1 MGRAVLTSPFRGK
14 GKMKIRKKIALLA
27 LSLLCVVSCIV
38 LIPLNGNVSVAGS
51 CVYEKTDISSF
62 LKNPE
67 NKQILLVHQYEGK
80 WYAITANTDS
90 TKTAAVA
97 TEVVVSSDG
106 STVSGTITDYMLWN
120 VSVKSDSE
128 TEYVFFKNVGAG
140 EDKYLNKNKIGAAPT
155 DNNRFRK
162 SDFLSG
168 SLLYGTN
175 SYLCFKESGYTVTND
190 PYEFSVYVKTT
201 VLNTYTV
208 TYSDGKGG
216 QILETYEENKEIT
229 LPECSFEKEGYRF
242 VGWKLGNDIYS
253 SGDRFTVSGNT
264 SFTAVWEEIPPETYT
279 ISFRVGEKT
288 ITQTM
293 TENMEYLLPSYDAT
307 DEAGNRLFPALAEG
321 ETFDGWYPE
330 ASDERIDSIASP
342 CENVTVT
349 ARILVTVRFDLNG
362 GKWKDDIPTTYSV
375 VRGETF
381 TVPVAPTHVRDDK
394 FEFLFFLSNGKKID
408 AKDTV
413 SVSAPMTLVAE
424 WNQVAFSVV
433 FITDG
438 QSEECILPKG
448 DSFPEEKQTAKKS
461 GMKFM
466 YWQDEDL
473 REVDQAAFQAERDC
487 TFTALFGYQILVFLD
502 GVLFDDEVVASG
514 QKYTFPTVGNLG
526 EKEVFVG
533 WIDETS
539 SAEKKIYS
547 EKASVTIE
555 CARTFRRAT
564 ANFETANQAVLR
576 LGQGLSD
583 SGIQFRTLIGAS
595 DWDLISPF
603 VSAGTMIA
611 RADTVSAEGFDF
623 AHTAPENI
631 LDIPSTKSTLVG
643 EDRRFSASI
652 VNLHEYNYGRKF
664 LARGYLRV
672 AYADEKDAGYVY
684 ARYDADYSVSA
695 RELAASV
702 LTGPWSLTETQ
713 RRILSEYTSSENE
726 GGTDGSTTE
735 TP

>member
-1 MGRAVLTSPFRGK
+1 MGRAVLTPPFRGK

-51 CVYEKTDISSF
+51 FVYEKTDISSF
-62 LKNPE
+62 LEDPA
-67 NKQILLVHQYEGK
+67 NKQILLVHQYNGK
-80 WYAITANTDS
+80 WYAITANADS
-90 TKTAAVA
+90 TQTAAVA

-120 VSVKSDSE
+120 VSVESVSG
-128 TEYVFFKNVGAG
+128 TEYVLFKNVGAG
-140 EDKYLNKNKIGAAPT
+140 EDKYLNKNKIGLKPS
-155 DNNRFRK
+155 DDYSFRK
-162 SDFLSG
+162 IDFVNG
-168 SLLYGTN
+168 QLLYGTA
-175 SYLCFKESGYTVTND
+175 SYLYYTGTGYAVSNAFYD
-190 PYEFSVYVKTT
+190 FCIYVKTT

-208 TYSDGKGG
+208 TYSDGEGG
-216 QILETYEENKEIT
+216 LISETYEENKEIT
-229 LPECSFEKEGYRF
+229 LPVCSFEKEGYRF
-242 VGWKLGNDIYS
+242 VGWKLDNETYS
-253 SGDRFTVSGNT
+253 AGGRFTVSGNT

-288 ITQTM
+288 VTQTM
-293 TENMEYLLPSYDAT
+293 TENEEYILPSYDAA
-307 DEAGNRLFPALAEG
+307 DEEGNRLFPTLAEG

-342 CENVTVT
+342 CKNVTVT

-362 GKWKDDIPTTYSV
+362 GKWKNDIPTTYSV
-375 VRGETF
+375 VRGKTF
-381 TVPVAPTHVRDDK
+381 TVPVAPTHVRENK
-394 FEFLFFLSNGKKID
+394 FEFLYFLSNGKKIE
-408 AKDTV
+408 AENAV

-424 WNQVAFSVV
+424 WNQFAFSVV
-433 FITDG
+433 FISDG
-438 QSEECILPKG
+438 QSDELILPK
-448 DSFPEEKQTAKKS
+448 DAPFPEDKQTAKKS
-461 GMKFM
+461 GMEFM
-466 YWQDEDL
+466 HWQDEDL
-473 REVDQAAFQAERDC
+473 REVDQAAFRAERDC
-487 TFTALFGYQILVFLD
+487 TFTALFGYQIEVVS
-502 GVLFDDEVVASG
+502 GNVKFDNQVVASG
-514 QKYTFPTVGNLG
+514 QTYTFPTVGNLG

-547 EKASVTIE
+547 ENASVTIE

-623 AHTAPENI
+623 DHTAPENI

-652 VNLHEYNYGRKF
+652 VNIHEYNYGRKF

-672 AYADEKDAGYVY
+672 AYADEKGTGYVY
-684 ARYDADYSVSA
+684 ARYDADYSVSV
-695 RELAASV
+695 RELASSV

-713 RRILSEYTSSENE
+713 RRILSEYARQ
-726 GGTDGSTTE
+726 D
-735 TP
+735 

>member
-1 MGRAVLTSPFRGK
+1 
-14 GKMKIRKKIALLA
+14 MKIRKKIALLA

-80 WYAITANTDS
+80 RYAITANVDS
-90 TKTAAVA
+90 TQPAA
-97 TEVVVSSDG
+97 VVVSADG
-106 STVSGTITDYMLWN
+106 STVSGTISGMITNHMLWN
-120 VSVKSDSE
+120 VSVKSDSG
-128 TEYVFFKNVGAG
+128 TEYVFFENVGAAG
-140 EDKYLNKNKIGAAPT
+140 KFLNKNKVSGEPSG
-155 DNNRFRK
+155 DDRFRK
-162 SDFLSG
+162 ENFLEG
-168 SLLYGTN
+168 KLLYGDILGTHSFLCYNGLKYTN
-175 SYLCFKESGYTVTND
+175 SGTPCD
-190 PYEFSVYVKTT
+190 FSVYVKTT

-208 TYSDGKGG
+208 TYSDGKDG

-242 VGWKLGNDIYS
+242 VGWKLGNDTYS
-253 SGDRFTVSGNT
+253 SGNLFTVSGNT
-264 SFTAVWEEIPPETYT
+264 AFTAVWEEIPPETYT
-279 ISFRVGEKT
+279 ISFRIGEKT
-288 ITQTM
+288 VTQTM
-293 TENMEYLLPSYDAT
+293 TENVEYLLPSYDAT

-321 ETFDGWYPE
+321 EIFDGWYPE

-349 ARILVTVRFDLNG
+349 ARIFVTVRFDLNG
-362 GKWKDDIPTTYSV
+362 GKWDDIPTTYSV

-381 TVPVAPTHVRDDK
+381 TVPDAPTHVRDDK
-394 FEFLFFLSNGKKID
+394 FEFLYFLSNGKKIH
-408 AKDTV
+408 AEDTV

-438 QSEECILPKG
+438 QSEEWILQKG
-448 DSFPEEKQTAKKS
+448 YPFPEEKRTAKKS

-487 TFTALFGYQILVFLD
+487 TFTALFGYQITLVS
-502 GVLFDDEVVASG
+502 GNVKFDDQVVASG